1 MPSEMKTSRL
11 HTRRASEPKFPR
23 NPTSTATT
31 VCQYAVLL
39 YLALNYILHDNPRHV
54 QYGEKVGQ
62 SQHPTLSTKHSQ
74 TPPTK
79 SRRESEAA
87 PQNSNKS
94 NKSPI
99 VESDPQDSRETTS
112 NKPFSQPSRHS
123 RDSLQYGEARP
134 TKTNLRDPALD
145 VSRVQMSEAWA
156 RIRAVSRIPET
167 IVSTQRA
174 TDKRKK
180 LAKKVRWGVV
190 QTHQF
195 ESDGEA
201 DNGESKPQSS
211 TAGGT
216 REPEDQARRDL
227 RASIEI
233 VDEHDPRRPT
243 EGKEE

>member
-1 MPSEMKTSRL
+1 
-11 HTRRASEPKFPR
+11 
-23 NPTSTATT
+23 
-31 VCQYAVLL
+31 
-39 YLALNYILHDNPRHV
+39 
-54 QYGEKVGQ
+54 
-62 SQHPTLSTKHSQ
+62 
-74 TPPTK
+74 
-79 SRRESEAA
+79 
-87 PQNSNKS
+87 
-94 NKSPI
+94 
-99 VESDPQDSRETTS
+99 
-112 NKPFSQPSRHS
+112 
-123 RDSLQYGEARP
+123 
-134 TKTNLRDPALD
+134 
-145 VSRVQMSEAWA
+145 MSEAWA

-190 QTHQF
+190 QTRQF

>member
-1 MPSEMKTSRL
+1 MPSEMKPSRL

-23 NPTSTATT
+23 NPTSTTT
-31 VCQYAVLL
+31 TICQYAVLL

-62 SQHPTLSTKHSQ
+62 SQHPTSSTKHSQ

-79 SRRESEAA
+79 LRRESEAA
-87 PQNSNKS
+87 PQNSSKS

-99 VESDPQDSRETTS
+99 VESDPQKSRATTS
-112 NKPFSQPSRHS
+112 NKPFSQPSRQS
-123 RDSLQYGEARP
+123 RDNLQYGEARP

-156 RIRAVSRIPET
+156 QIRAVARIAEAT
-167 IVSTQRA
+167 VSTQR
-174 TDKRKK
+174 TSDKRKK

-190 QTHQF
+190 QTRQF

-201 DNGESKPQSS
+201 DNGESKPQGSNAES
-211 TAGGT
+211 T
-216 REPEDQARRDL
+216 RETEDQARRDL
-227 RASIEI
+227 RVSIETA
-233 VDEHDPRRPT
+233 DEQDPRRPT